1 MAHRNAAAFWRR
13 YGLTL
18 AGAGMILGLTQFVA
32 ATPTGAA
39 MTATTPTVPT
49 VRLLAATSSSTL
61 TLDQWKQRY
70 EHDVGILAD
79 DILVVVDDGKRAQ
92 SHDTAAKVKTT
103 VNDCR
108 TWASDARQAGTAAP
122 PIPMADAERAW
133 TTMIAA
139 SGRAAS
145 DCLAALQHGS
155 RRSAK
160 DFQKQLKVVNQDEV
174 TLNRDLNGSSASPGS
189 S

>member
-1 MAHRNAAAFWRR
+1 MAHRSAAAFWRR

-18 AGAGMILGLTQFVA
+18 AGTGVILGLTQFVA
-32 ATPTGAA
+32 TTPSGAA
-39 MTATTPTVPT
+39 MTATTPSEPI
-49 VRLLAATSSSTL
+49 VRLVAATSSSTL
-61 TLDQWKQRY
+61 TLDEWKQRY

-92 SHDTAAKVKTT
+92 SHDTTAKVKTT

-139 SGRAAS
+139 SGHAAS

-160 DFQKQLKVVNQDEV
+160 DFQKQLKIVEQDEV